1 MDVHFKSGSADM
13 DFERVTQWLSEVHW
27 SKGITRAEVEYGA
40 MHSALVVGGF
50 DASDEQVSY
59 LRVVSDR
66 VRFAY
71 VMDVVVHLPFR
82 GRGIGKRMMQFALEH
97 PDMRFVYQWVL
108 RTSDAQGLYAQ
119 LGFKRIEG
127 SDQWMIVQRPRP
139 ERITFDP
146 M

>member
-1 MDVHFKSGSADM
+1 MDVQFKSGPENM
-13 DFERVTQWLSEVHW
+13 NFEKVTHWLSEVHW

-40 MHSALVVGGF
+40 LHSALVVGGF
-50 DASDEQVSY
+50 DESGEQVSD

-82 GRGIGKRMMQFALEH
+82 GRGIGKRMMQFMLDH

-127 SDQWMIVQRPRP
+127 SDQWMIIQRPRP
-139 ERITFDP
+139 ERCGFDSV
-146 M
+146 